1 LFFWLLRASQTKKQ
15 KDAVSIRAKNLKMN
29 KKVILMILDGWGK
42 SPDPKVSAIDNAN
55 IPFIKSLY
63 KNYPSAQLR
72 TDGLNVGL
80 PEGQMGNSE
89 VGHMNLGAGRIVYQ
103 DLAKINL
110 AVQNNTLKDEK
121 VLIDAFQ
128 YAKDKDVNVHFL
140 GLLSDGGVHSHTSH
154 LRSLIDAAEEF
165 GLKKVFVHAFTDG
178 RDVDPKSGT
187 LYLEDLWNYIYKKNT
202 KIASVIGRYYAMDR
216 DKRWERVKLAYDLLV
231 RGTGKQSKD
240 AVLSLLNS
248 YKHNITDEFIEPLIM
263 VDENYEPLAKI
274 QENDVVIFFNFRT
287 DRGREL
293 TEALSQGDFPE
304 QNMKKLNLYYVT
316 LTNYDETY
324 QNVKVIYNKDNI
336 TETLGEILEK
346 AGKKQ
351 IRIAETEK
359 YPHVTFFFSGGREQ
373 PFIGENRILKN
384 SPKVATYDL
393 QPQMSAFELT
403 EALIPEL
410 EKGEVDFVCLN
421 FANGDMVGHTG
432 MMDATIK
439 ACEAVDQCVEKVIT
453 TALANNYTTIV
464 IADHGN
470 CETMIN
476 PDGSPNTAHT
486 TNPVPI
492 ILVDKVLK
500 TIQDGVLGDIAPT
513 ILALMGIQKP
523 DVMTRNSLL

>member
-1 LFFWLLRASQTKKQ
+1 
-15 KDAVSIRAKNLKMN
+15 MN

-55 IPFIKSLY
+55 VPFINSLY
-63 KNYPSAQLR
+63 KKFPSAQLR

-110 AVQNNTLKDEK
+110 AVEHKTLNQEP
-121 VLIDAFQ
+121 VLLQAFQ
-128 YAKDKDVNVHFL
+128 YAKEKNVALHFL
-140 GLLSDGGVHSHTSH
+140 GLVSDGGVHSHTSH
-154 LRSLIDAAEEF
+154 LRGLLDAAQDF
-165 GLKKVFVHAFTDG
+165 GLDKVFIHAFTDG
-178 RDVDPKSGT
+178 RDVDPKSGSKYIEN
-187 LYLEDLWNYIYKKNT
+187 LQNYIAGT
-202 KIASVIGRYYAMDR
+202 SAKIASIVGRYYAMDR
-216 DKRWERVKLAYDLLV
+216 DKRWERVKIAYDLMV
-231 RGTGKQSKD
+231 NGTGTHSTN
-240 AVLSLLNS
+240 ATESINTS
-248 YKHNITDEFIEPLIM
+248 YFNNITDEFIDPIIM
-263 VDENYEPLAKI
+263 VDENNEPLATIK
-274 QENDVVIFFNFRT
+274 ENDVVVFFNFRT

-293 TEALSQGDFPE
+293 TEALSQKDFHE
-304 QNMKKLNLYYVT
+304 QNMHKLNLYYVT

-324 QNVKVIYNKDNI
+324 QNVNVVYNKDNI
-336 TETLGEILEK
+336 TETLGEVLEK
-346 AGKKQ
+346 HNKKQ

-359 YPHVTFFFSGGREQ
+359 YPHVTFFFSGGREL
-373 PFIGENRILKN
+373 PFTGESRILKN

-393 QPQMSAFELT
+393 QPEMSAFELAD
-403 EALIPEL
+403 ALIPEL
-410 EKGEVDFVCLN
+410 NKGEVDFVCLN

-432 MMDATIK
+432 IMEAAIK

-453 TALANNYTTIV
+453 AALANNYTTLL

-492 ILVDKVLK
+492 ILVDKEL
-500 TIQDGVLGDIAPT
+500 TQIHDGVLGDIAPT
-513 ILALMGIQKP
+513 ILELMGIEKP
-523 DVMTRNSLL
+523 VVMTRNSLL